1 MTFYIIPGN
10 RTHDLDIASAC
21 STFSAT
27 VIYILMI
34 FAKICL
40 TFLDWCLNDVEC
52 IKNVN
57 DAISG
62 CYSFVNVIP
71 Q

>member
-1 MTFYIIPGN
+1 MPFYIIPGN

-21 STFSAT
+21 STVSAT

-34 FAKICL
+34 FAKTSVL
-40 TFLDWCLNDVEC
+40 LFWTGVKTTEC

-62 CYSFVNVIP
+62 C
-71 Q
+71 